1 MKNGG
6 WYKKIMIRN
15 VFLCLL
21 IVVLL
26 YSALFCMRYQHTS
39 SKRLAERWRGDVIAQ
54 YHSPLDKDG
63 DGMDDQVDI
72 LKGAINYVNTHP
84 KYKSA
89 YYAGGY
95 PNDVYGVCTDVVAY
109 ALKEAGYDLMELVS
123 NDIEIHG
130 DMYDIEIPD
139 QNIDFRRVKNLY
151 VFFNLNAESLTTDIS
166 KISEWQGGDIVIFKN
181 HIAIVSDRRNQH
193 GVPYVIHHANP
204 FQKTYE
210 EDILEKHDD
219 IRGHYRWNNG

>member
-1 MKNGG
+1 M
-6 WYKKIMIRN
+6 
-15 VFLCLL
+15 
-21 IVVLL
+21 
-26 YSALFCMRYQHTS
+26 
-39 SKRLAERWRGDVIAQ
+39 Q

-63 DGMDDQVDI
+63 DGMDDQEDI
-72 LKGAINYVNTHP
+72 LEGAIAYVNTHP

-95 PNDVYGVCTDVVAY
+95 PNDGYGVCTDVVAY
-109 ALKEAGYDLMELVS
+109 ALKAAGYDLMELVS
-123 NDIEIHG
+123 KDIEIHG

-139 QNIDFRRVKNLY
+139 RNIDFRRVKNLY
-151 VFFNLNAESLTTDIS
+151 VFFNLNAESLSTDL
-166 KISEWQGGDIVIFKN
+166 KDISEWQGGDIVIFKN
-181 HIAIVSDRRNQH
+181 HIAIVSDRRNVH

-210 EDILEKHDD
+210 EDILEKHND

>member
-1 MKNGG
+1 MCIQFG
-6 WYKKIMIRN
+6 
-15 VFLCLL
+15 
-21 IVVLL
+21 VL
-26 YSALFCMRYQHTS
+26 Q
-39 SKRLAERWRGDVIAQ
+39 
-54 YHSPLDKDG
+54 
-63 DGMDDQVDI
+63 
-72 LKGAINYVNTHP
+72 
-84 KYKSA
+84 
-89 YYAGGY
+89 
-95 PNDVYGVCTDVVAY
+95 
-109 ALKEAGYDLMELVS
+109 LVS